1 MPHGLSFRAIG
12 QAGGQARGQADRR
25 AQGVNAGGRGGE
37 AGRARHDLKKRP
49 RQALGFFQLFT
60 R

>member
-12 QAGGQARGQADRR
+12 QAGGQADRS